1 MILCPFFN
9 LKFFNMANF
18 KLGAIFTDVAGSI
31 SGTTF
36 RRTPRGIIAYNKQGT
51 QIKSAFAAA
60 SVKNRLGVIFAS
72 WNLLDN
78 ETKTFWANKAA
89 LYPQLNKFGDL
100 VYLTGRQFYTKLN
113 TQLIPAG
120 ISSDPANF
128 SDVLPSEVGTECIIN
143 LGEETALINFSEA
156 VTVYLGLVR
165 VQQTRSANGSV
176 KPHAH
181 FRNTKT
187 EKLEGALKIV
197 FYNEFMEQFPFAQ
210 VGDNFIVHLIFM
222 NASGFQTSIQ
232 GFAVTI
238 T

>member
-1 MILCPFFN
+1 
-9 LKFFNMANF
+9 MANF

-36 RRTPRGIIAYNKQGT
+36 RRTQRGIIAYNKQGT
-51 QIKSAFAAA
+51 QVKTEFAAA

-72 WNLLDN
+72 WNALDN
-78 ETKTFWANKAA
+78 ETKTFWNNQAT

-100 VYLTGRQFYTKLN
+100 VYLTGRQFFTKLN
-113 TQLIPAG
+113 TQLIPAD
-120 ISSDPANF
+120 ITSNPETF
-128 SDVLPSEVGTECIIN
+128 SDVLPSAVGTEC
-143 LGEETALINFSEA
+143 EINFSDEVA
-156 VTVYLGLVR
+156 QIFFDKDVTIYRCLVR
-165 VQQTRSANGSV
+165 VQQTRSAGGSV

-187 EKLEGALKIV
+187 EKLEDQSKIG
-197 FYNEFMEQFPFAQ
+197 FYAEFIEQFPFAQ
-210 VGDNFIVHLIFM
+210 KGDNFIVHLIFM
-222 NASGFQTSIQ
+222 NQSGFQSSVQ

>member
-9 LKFFNMANF
+9 LKFIDMANF

-51 QIKSAFAAA
+51 QIKSAFAQA

-72 WNLLDN
+72 WNALDN

-100 VYLTGRQFYTKLN
+100 VYLTGRQFFTKLN
-113 TQLIPAG
+113 TQLIPAN
-120 ISSDPANF
+120 ITSNPATF
-128 SDVLPSEVGTECIIN
+128 KADLPSEIAVECEIN
-143 LGEETALINFSEA
+143 LTSEEAYVIFSDL
-156 VTVYLGLVR
+156 VTIDYCLVR

-176 KPHAH
+176 KAHAH
-181 FRNTKT
+181 FKNTKVS
-187 EKLEGALKIV
+187 KLEDDSFV
-197 FYNEFMEQFPFAQ
+197 DFYDEFIQQFPFAQ

-222 NASGFQTSIQ
+222 NASGFQSSVQ